1 MIVPNDAENIPKS
14 KKRKI
19 DKVIRHIQR
28 LAREGLI

>member
-1 MIVPNDAENIPKS
+1 MIVPNDAENIPKG

-19 DKVIRHIQR
+19 DKDIKHIQI